1 MSGSSPSSQAEW
13 RAGWSYV
20 AAAMVGMGVG
30 AGLFQYVSSLFI
42 LPLEQA
48 FGWSRGDISAASA
61 IGLLGALSAPLI
73 GRMAD
78 RRGARVVAVTALCG
92 LSATFAVMA
101 FMKSYTTLLVCSA
114 LIGMLAP
121 GCTALTFS
129 RFFNARFDRSL
140 GLALGVMMA
149 GLSLSAFAVTF
160 ALQGLLA
167 AYGHSGGYL
176 FLAALAL
183 CLGVP
188 AALFG
193 TRGERA
199 LRVASASAVV
209 TSTAPLGQLLGT
221 RIFLLLAGAMFAVNL
236 PASGVITQL
245 RPLIGAKVTGN
256 PGFYVAV
263 YALSVLAGRILVGA
277 ALDRFESRFVAASS
291 AVFGAIGCLLLLQA
305 VPGSTA
311 PLALLMIGL
320 LQGAEA
326 DVLSYL
332 VTRHFPQSAYGTVYG
347 LLVTVSLLGTA
358 AGIYLFGALYDYAQ
372 SYDAALWV
380 AVSVL
385 AVATLIYARLPASV
399 AQPARPQPAGDF
411 A

>member
-1 MSGSSPSSQAEW
+1 MNGRSPSSQAEW

-42 LPLEQA
+42 LPLEQG

-78 RRGARVVAVTALCG
+78 RWGTRLVAITALCG

-101 FMKSYTTLLVCSA
+101 FMESYTTLLVCSA
-114 LIGMLAP
+114 MIGMLAP

-129 RFFNARFDRSL
+129 RFVNTRFDRSL

-149 GLSLSAFAVTF
+149 GLSLSAFAVTLV
-160 ALQGLLA
+160 LQSVLDA
-167 AYGHSGGYL
+167 HGHTGGYL
-176 FLAALAL
+176 FLGALAIG
-183 CLGVP
+183 LGAP
-188 AALFG
+188 ATLLG

-199 LRVASASAVV
+199 PRVNAGRIFT
-209 TSTAPLGQLLGT
+209 TSNAPLVALVKN

-245 RPLIGAKVTGN
+245 RPMIGEKVTGN

-277 ALDRFESRFVAASS
+277 ALDRLESRLVAAGS

-305 VPGSTA
+305 VPGSA
-311 PLALLMIGL
+311 VPLALLMIGL

-332 VTRHFPQSAYGTVYG
+332 VTRNFARADYGTVYG

-358 AGIYLFGALYDYAQ
+358 AGIYLFGALYDRTQ
-372 SYDAALWV
+372 SYDAALGVAISVLVV
-380 AVSVL
+380 AV
-385 AVATLIYARLPASV
+385 AIYWRLPTKATHPV
-399 AQPARPQPAGDF
+399 PQQTVGDPA
-411 A
+411 